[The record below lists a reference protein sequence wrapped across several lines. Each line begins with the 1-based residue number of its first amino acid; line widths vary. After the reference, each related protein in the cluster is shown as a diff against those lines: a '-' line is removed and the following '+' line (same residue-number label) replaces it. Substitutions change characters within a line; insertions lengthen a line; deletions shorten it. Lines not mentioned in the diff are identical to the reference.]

1 MRVLEVA
8 FGWARDLVYKHTES
22 KYLKSAWVEVALKL
36 STDSQYTIPIHKYY
50 RKHLLKE
57 YFTIPLIHLLYLR
70 LNLTNA
76 QTATRTIT
84 VSGMANSQKRSCVN
98 AALRIS
104 ILFMPR

>member
-1 MRVLEVA
+1 L
-8 FGWARDLVYKHTES
+8 GGTRDLVYKYTKS
-22 KYLKSAWVEVALKL
+22 KYPKSAWVKVALKL
-36 STDSQYTIPIHKYY
+36 SKYSQYTIPIRKYH

-57 YFTIPLIHLLYLR
+57 YFTVPLIHLLYLR

-76 QTATRTIT
+76 QTATRTKT